1 MQQDLFEDEA
11 FSELDLK
18 AFPNEDETT
27 RNYCLFSEGKK
38 EDNFS

>member
-1 MQQDLFEDEA
+1 MQQDLFEGGA
-11 FSELDLK
+11 FAELDLK

-27 RNYCLFSEGKK
+27 KYYCLLSEGKK

>member
-18 AFPNEDETT
+18 AFPNEDEMT
-27 RNYCLFSEGKK
+27 RNYCLISKVKK